1 MSDDIK
7 TNHKLI
13 LQLHAGEGEAD
24 LGNTEEQQEA
34 PPPEPQ
40 GDNPPAEPAVE
51 QKEAAAPKEE
61 EAKKPDE
68 KSEEKQ
74 GDEVPVIDDEFVK
87 NKLTE
92 LLGDVNDENI
102 TKESI
107 EKLQAIGITD
117 PDMASRALEYACS
130 ARAERIITDCAECLK
145 HFGATEDNLTP
156 EYTKAMD
163 DARIA
168 LNAID
173 AKVPGFKKEID
184 QAALGSNLRMVLA
197 LQKLLPFVGDEKGGI
212 NSNTGVGAQKSEQGF
227 MDTVF
232 AGYPSEADLK

>member
-1 MSDDIK
+1 MSDNIK

-61 EAKKPDE
+61 KPPAEA
-68 KSEEKQ
+68 
-74 GDEVPVIDDEFVK
+74 PVVDDEFVK

-92 LLGDVNDENI
+92 LLGDVNNETV
-102 TKESI
+102 TKEFSDQLK
-107 EKLQAIGITD
+107 EIGITD
-117 PDMASRALEYACS
+117 PEMAERALKYVCS
-130 ARAERIITDCAECLK
+130 ARAERIITDCSEAMK
-145 HFGATEDNLTP
+145 HFGATDDNLTP

-163 DARIA
+163 DARTA

-173 AKVPGFKKEID
+173 AKIPGIKQLID
-184 QAALGSNLRMVLA
+184 EVGIQSNLKVVLMF
-197 LQKLLPFVGDEKGGI
+197 QKLLPFVGDENGGI
-212 NSNTGVGAQKSEQGF
+212 NSNTGIGAEKSEQGF